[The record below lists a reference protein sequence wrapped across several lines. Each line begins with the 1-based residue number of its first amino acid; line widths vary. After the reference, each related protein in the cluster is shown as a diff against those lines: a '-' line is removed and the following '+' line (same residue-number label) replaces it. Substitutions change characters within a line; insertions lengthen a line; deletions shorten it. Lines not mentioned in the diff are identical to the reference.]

1 MTVEVS
7 LVGSQEEVKEAI
19 DRLTPEIDKLILK

>member
-7 LVGSQEEVKEAI
+7 LAGSLQEVKEGI